1 MVVMDNNTSAISSVL
16 INADKE
22 IVWDAI
28 TNEDKLLKWYAPGSP
43 WKIPTLKAEEK
54 VTFTLMPSAHNHLT
68 EEYQMSLTIEKV
80 IPYQEFALY
89 LDSQQL
95 LLSFSLDEDGNHTTV
110 TINSGGYDESL
121 ANLKALVEGT
131 ELPYV

>member
-1 MVVMDNNTSAISSVL
+1 MDNNSPNISFVL
-16 INADKE
+16 INGDKE
-22 IVWDAI
+22 TVWDAI
-28 TNEDKLLKWYAPGSP
+28 TNEDKLLQWYAPGSP
-43 WKIPTLKAEEK
+43 WKIPNLKVGEK
-54 VTFTLMPSAHNHLT
+54 VTFTLVPSAHNNLT
-68 EEYQMSLTIEKV
+68 EEYQMLLTIEKV

-95 LLSFSLDEDGNHTTV
+95 LLSFILDEDSNYTTV

-121 ANLKALVEGT
+121 ANLKSLIEGK